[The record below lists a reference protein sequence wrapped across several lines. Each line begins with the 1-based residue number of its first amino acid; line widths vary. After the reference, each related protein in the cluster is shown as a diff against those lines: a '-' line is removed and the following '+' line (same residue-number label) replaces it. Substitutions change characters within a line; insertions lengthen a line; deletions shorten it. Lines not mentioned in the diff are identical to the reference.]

1 MEKVDAICKLFC
13 AYDVINNSY
22 SRRSTYI
29 DGLKTVLDTPKYP
42 LCDVGVCI
50 KLNILRDRRKEI
62 TVDKHAAA
70 TNSQFS

>member
-50 KLNILRDRRKEI
+50 KLNI
-62 TVDKHAAA
+62 
-70 TNSQFS
+70 